1 MEFEI
6 LAIILFLMFFLFIL
20 VYIIKSK
27 CLDVRVLYSEKNT
40 DTLIYLLNKYPIVFR
55 SLLLD
60 KTKSLNKQIDIL
72 ALVIIALCKLNC
84 EQEIITIIEKMRK
97 YKLLININTLLALEA
112 FQNKKIIIEFLI
124 ELLDDTDKDVRA
136 LAVYSL
142 GNTGDGEI
150 LGLLSKK
157 KNDVDDRV
165 QTYAKTAIKK
175 IMEKNDA
182 RAQES

>member
-1 MEFEI
+1 
-6 LAIILFLMFFLFIL
+6 
-20 VYIIKSK
+20 
-27 CLDVRVLYSEKNT
+27 
-40 DTLIYLLNKYPIVFR
+40 
-55 SLLLD
+55 
-60 KTKSLNKQIDIL
+60 
-72 ALVIIALCKLNC
+72 
-84 EQEIITIIEKMRK
+84 MRK